1 MSEKKIKLPSLR
13 SRYLTLASLIIF
25 LLLIGASLANW
36 YINEVSRDNASA
48 LAVSKK
54 VTSTVSTLRDSLS
67 RINLSVNTMLIRPE
81 ASQITI
87 IDENLSHLFII
98 LNRLR
103 ATPEIEVVAL
113 KNNIEILHRNI
124 ISLDEKIRFLIKQRN
139 DPEWVYP
146 ILPYISKKLLIPN
159 RNFLV
164 AAEQAI
170 NEYLHDDIPADETY
184 HQLQNIRYLWQSKIM
199 NFRAVMVRFAGLNNI
214 SRTPQEIKIGE
225 LHEQIESILAR
236 LKNKQQKNQLEFQT
250 EESLNMMINAS
261 STWNQH
267 WEEVQKIRTS
277 TYWRGDIAYLRQQI
291 TPLQKST
298 NSIMRD
304 LEATVQTWSNSQT
317 VKLSDAAKRISTEL
331 WILVVLAII
340 FVVAV
345 YIMIEKLVLR
355 PTASIARSLTEDSQE
370 EFFNLE
376 DTSSQEIFQLTSS
389 FNNMRK
395 QIHQRQMALEH
406 QALHDSLTGLPNR
419 SLLND
424 RLTQAIN
431 IMHRNDDQLAVLL
444 LDLDRFKEVNDTLGH
459 HVGDQL
465 LQLVSNRLENT
476 IRNSDTVARLGGD
489 EFAVIAPSTSAGE
502 ASKFAK
508 KIISALNDV
517 FTIDHQN
524 IYVGASLGISIYPHN
539 GTDIH
544 TLLRHADIA
553 MYIAKENNRD
563 IVIYESSYDK
573 NTPDNLSLAGDLHHA
588 ISSNDELQIYYQP
601 QINLLS
607 REINQVEALLR
618 WQHPLKDFI
627 SPEEI
632 IQLAEQTGMIKD
644 LSYWVLDTS
653 MHDYMQHLHKRSMGL
668 SINLSAW
675 NLQDPDLVGTIHDLL
690 TRHQMP
696 AEKLTLEITE
706 TAMMNDPV
714 RARMVLNQL
723 HDMNIILSIDD
734 YGTGFSSLSYL
745 KLLPVQELKID
756 KSFILDMLDDEN
768 DSIIVKSTI
777 ELAHNLGFKVVAE
790 GVENNETLLQLRTQK
805 CDFIQGYYLSKPM
818 DIYQLIIWLN
828 NYNPQIAL

>member
-1 MSEKKIKLPSLR
+1 
-13 SRYLTLASLIIF
+13 
-25 LLLIGASLANW
+25 
-36 YINEVSRDNASA
+36 
-48 LAVSKK
+48 
-54 VTSTVSTLRDSLS
+54 
-67 RINLSVNTMLIRPE
+67 
-81 ASQITI
+81 
-87 IDENLSHLFII
+87 
-98 LNRLR
+98 
-103 ATPEIEVVAL
+103 
-113 KNNIEILHRNI
+113 
-124 ISLDEKIRFLIKQRN
+124 
-139 DPEWVYP
+139 
-146 ILPYISKKLLIPN
+146 
-159 RNFLV
+159 
-164 AAEQAI
+164 
-170 NEYLHDDIPADETY
+170 
-184 HQLQNIRYLWQSKIM
+184 
-199 NFRAVMVRFAGLNNI
+199 
-214 SRTPQEIKIGE
+214 
-225 LHEQIESILAR
+225 
-236 LKNKQQKNQLEFQT
+236 
-250 EESLNMMINAS
+250 
-261 STWNQH
+261 
-267 WEEVQKIRTS
+267 
-277 TYWRGDIAYLRQQI
+277 
-291 TPLQKST
+291 
-298 NSIMRD
+298 
-304 LEATVQTWSNSQT
+304 
-317 VKLSDAAKRISTEL
+317 
-331 WILVVLAII
+331 
-340 FVVAV
+340 
-345 YIMIEKLVLR
+345 
-355 PTASIARSLTEDSQE
+355 
-370 EFFNLE
+370 
-376 DTSSQEIFQLTSS
+376 
-389 FNNMRK
+389 
-395 QIHQRQMALEH
+395 MALEH

-431 IMHRNDDQLAVLL
+431 MMHRNDDQLSVLL

-465 LQLVSNRLENT
+465 LQLVSTRLENT

-544 TLLRHADIA
+544 TLLRHADSA

-588 ISSNDELQIYYQP
+588 INSNDELQIYYQP

-618 WQHPLKDFI
+618 WQHPVKGFV

-675 NLQDPDLVGTIHDLL
+675 NLQDPDLVDTVQNILSK
-690 TRHQMP
+690 HQMP

-723 HDMNIILSIDD
+723 HDMNIVLSIDD

-756 KSFILDMLDDEN
+756 KSFIFDMLADDN

-790 GVENNETLLQLRTQK
+790 GVENNETLLQLRSQK
-805 CDFIQGYYLSKPM
+805 CDFIQGYHLTKPM